1 MRSRLAPLRLA
12 AALLVLAG
20 LAAGQVVEEIV
31 AIVND
36 DVITLSDFKAYHDS
50 VYQMLRSQFQGE
62 EFDKQYERAKAGMLD
77 TMITDMLLLQM
88 AKKRQFNVGE
98 EVKNY
103 IERLKRENNIE
114 TDTQFQQALLQ
125 QGIPYDQ
132 FLRQVEENIL
142 RQLIVSQE
150 VDRSISVD
158 ETEGVNYYKLNQ
170 AEFVEPE
177 EFKLRGIY
185 LLTQDRSAE
194 EIESRKTEVSEKVNS
209 GADFATVA
217 SELGDSPLKD
227 NQGDLG
233 FIKKGELDK
242 TLEEAVTK
250 LKPGE
255 ITPWIQ
261 AKNGWY
267 MLKLEEKKES
277 RQKPYDEVKKEIWE
291 KLFAQKRAKKMD
303 EFLKNLK
310 AKNYIRIL
318 RPNPLDNS

>member
-12 AALLVLAG
+12 ATLLVLAG

-114 TDTQFQQALLQ
+114 TDAQFQQALLQ

-185 LLTQDRSAE
+185 LSTQDRSAE
-194 EIESRKTEVSEKVNS
+194 EIESRKTEISEKVNS
-209 GADFATVA
+209 GADFAALA

-255 ITPWIQ
+255 ITPWIG

-267 MLKLEEKKES
+267 LLKLEEKKES

-291 KLFAQKRAKKMD
+291 KLFAQKRAKKLD
-303 EFLKNLK
+303 EFLKALK
-310 AKNYIRIL
+310 AKNYIKIL
-318 RPNPLDNS
+318 RPNPLDSN

>member
-1 MRSRLAPLRLA
+1 MRSRFFPLRLA
-12 AALLVLAG
+12 AALLALAG
-20 LAAGQVVEEIV
+20 FAAGQVVEEIV

-36 DVITLSDFKAYHDS
+36 DVITLSEFRAYHDS

-62 EFDKQYERAKAGMLD
+62 EFDKQYERVKAGMLD
-77 TMITDMLLLQM
+77 TMITDLLLLQM
-88 AKKRQFNVGE
+88 AKKKQFNVGE

-103 IERLKRENNIE
+103 IDRLKRENNIE
-114 TDTQFQQALLQ
+114 TDAQFQQALLQ

-132 FLRQVEENIL
+132 FLRQVEENLL

-150 VDRSISVD
+150 VDRTISVD

-177 EFKLRGIY
+177 EYKLRGIY
-185 LLTQDRSAE
+185 LSTETRTPE
-194 EIESRKTEVSEKVNS
+194 EAESRKAEISEKLSS
-209 GADFATVA
+209 GADFTALA
-217 SELGDSPLKD
+217 AELGDSPLKE

-242 TLEEAVTK
+242 TLEEAVIM

-255 ITPWIQ
+255 MTPWVQ

-267 MLKLEEKKES
+267 LLRLEEKKES
-277 RQKPYDEVKKEIWE
+277 RQKTYEEVKKEIWE
-291 KLFAQKRAKKMD
+291 KLFSQKRTQKLD
-303 EFLKNLK
+303 EFLKNLR
-310 AKNYIRIL
+310 AKNYVKIL
-318 RPNPLDNS
+318 KPNPLDES

>member
-1 MRSRLAPLRLA
+1 MRSRLEPLRLA

-20 LAAGQVVEEIV
+20 LASGQVVEEIV

-36 DVITLSDFKAYHDS
+36 DVITRSEFKAYHDS

-62 EFDKQYERAKAGMLD
+62 EFDKQYERVKVGMLD
-77 TMITDMLLLQM
+77 TMITDLLLLQM

-103 IERLKRENNIE
+103 IDRLKRENNIE
-114 TDTQFQQALLQ
+114 TDAQFQQALLQ

-132 FLRQVEENIL
+132 FIRQIEENIL
-142 RQLIVSQE
+142 RQFIVSQE

-170 AEFVEPE
+170 SEFVEPE
-177 EFKLRGIY
+177 EYKLRGIY
-185 LLTQDRSAE
+185 LSTGDRSAE
-194 EIESRKTEVSEKVNS
+194 EIESRKTEISEKVNS
-209 GADFATVA
+209 GADFTALA
-217 SELGDSPLKD
+217 SELGDSPLKE

-242 TLEEAVTK
+242 TLEEAVIQ
-250 LKPGE
+250 LKPGD
-255 ITPWIQ
+255 ITTWIQ

-267 MLKLEEKKES
+267 LLKLEEKKES

-291 KLFAQKRAKKMD
+291 KLFAQKRTKKLE
-303 EFLKNLK
+303 EFLKSLK
-310 AKNYIRIL
+310 AKNYIKIL
-318 RPNPLDNS
+318 KSNPLEGL